1 MKTDLSAFAPI
12 GIVVILVIL
21 GICLI
26 PNSPRIIITDSNEPS
41 FRIVE
46 VESDI
51 TKVITLPTPIR
62 QSLGFFVVTGY
73 CQGEC
78 CCGKY
83 ADGITAS
90 GYIIQLGNKFCAT
103 DPLIPF
109 GKVLDIPGYG
119 IVPVLDRG
127 GKIKGNK
134 IDVYFDTHE
143 ESLKWGNQE
152 LEIFCWVKGE

>member
-1 MKTDLSAFAPI
+1 MKTDLSAFVPI

-46 VESDI
+46 VESDKPDMRMQ
-51 TKVITLPTPIR
+51 TVR
-62 QSLGFFVVTGY
+62 QSLGFFIITAY
-73 CQGEC
+73 CQNEC
-78 CCGKY
+78 CCGKHS
-83 ADGITAS
+83 DGITAS
-90 GYIIQLGNKFCAT
+90 GYIIQPGSKFCAT
-103 DPLIPF
+103 DPIISF

-143 ESLKWGNQE
+143 EALEWGRQE
-152 LEIFCWVKGE
+152 IEVYCWVEGE